1 MGGSLGHEIV
11 LEIKYGHALVRKR
24 IFKLSL
30 KQIRSQIQEPVDEE
44 YDTEDN
50 PDTEIE
56 DRNDDNDNTKIESK
70 SDSIYS
76 EATELNSNSIISPF
90 LDLEDNLIIS
100 INKNENGKFNCYYE
114 PPRWMTSRVS
124 SEYKYVLNDMV
135 RIISAIA
142 EYFERCQQSFL
153 IDPHLENFI
162 FDGKLDQKNFVKKIK
177 IKNISFDDTDFSFL
191 KDKIWLVWHDKIFSI
206 KSLFNI

>member
-1 MGGSLGHEIV
+1 MGNNRGHKLV
-11 LEIKYGHALVRKR
+11 HKQKFGHALVRKR

-153 IDPHLENFI
+153 IDPKLANFK
-162 FDGKLDQKNFVKKIK
+162 FDGKLNQKNFVNKIK
-177 IKNISFDDTDFSFL
+177 TENISFDDTDFSFL
-191 KDKIWLVWHDKIFSI
+191 KDKIWFVWHDKIFPI

>member
-1 MGGSLGHEIV
+1 MGSNRGHKHV
-11 LEIKYGHALVRKR
+11 HKQKFGHALVRKR

-142 EYFERCQQSFL
+142 EYFENHQQLFL
-153 IDPHLENFI
+153 SNPEIANFK
-162 FDGKLDQKNFVKKIK
+162 FDGALSQKKFVKKIK
-177 IKNISFDDTDFSFL
+177 AKNISIDDTDFSFL
-191 KDKIWLVWHDKIFSI
+191 KDKIWFVWHDKIFSI
-206 KSLFNI
+206 KPLFNI